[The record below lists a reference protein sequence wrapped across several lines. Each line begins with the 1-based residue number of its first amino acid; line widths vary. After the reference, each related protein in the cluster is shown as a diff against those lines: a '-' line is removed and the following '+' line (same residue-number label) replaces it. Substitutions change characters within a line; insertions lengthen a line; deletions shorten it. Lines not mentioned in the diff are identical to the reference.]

1 MITDPGS
8 SSSSCGR
15 HRHAGMHLQKSTIFV
30 FAKEKSD
37 DPIATREMKFK
48 HPESAVI
55 AHGLKSLVREH
66 INTLLSASME
76 AFRIN

>member
-1 MITDPGS
+1 MP
-8 SSSSCGR
+8 
-15 HRHAGMHLQKSTIFV
+15 GMHLQKSTIFV
-30 FAKEKSD
+30 FAKEKPD

-66 INTLLSASME
+66 INTLLSASDGS
-76 AFRIN
+76 FPYKSISRLGVSPGCT